1 MVGELQPIDKALL
14 PVDPFKVYLLPTPLI
29 DYVYDVT
36 DIQQSSIDFVAISA
50 LCGLAAVIGNGVR
63 IAPKQHANWTIVP
76 NLWAIV
82 GQPSTMK
89 TPTMEAALA
98 PLYAFQEE
106 WYQEW
111 QKQKKAKKQKIF
123 WLN

>member
-1 MVGELQPIDKALL
+1 M
-14 PVDPFKVYLLPTPLI
+14 FLLPTSLM
-29 DYVYDVT
+29 DYVYDVA

-76 NLWAIV
+76 NLWGALI

-98 PLYAFQEE
+98 PLYAFQENGI
-106 WYQEW
+106 
-111 QKQKKAKKQKIF
+111 K
-123 WLN
+123 NG